1 MRLISLAVC
10 LLFALPARAA
20 TQQQTGPDALS
31 GQHAG
36 PADALLP
43 GNRRGAALRTA
54 LDVGA
59 TYDPRA
65 SSRVKQ

>member
-10 LLFALPARAA
+10 LLSAFPLRAA
-20 TQQQTGPDALS
+20 QQQTEPDALS

-43 GNRRGAALRTA
+43 GNRLGAALRTA
-54 LDVGA
+54 LDVSA

-65 SSRVKQ
+65 LSRVKQ